1 MGRLTRRW
9 HPFAW
14 GRAVGVDRLIQT
26 AALALMATTAGAQ
39 ARTLERRVPV
49 EYPALAIRMRVAGTV
64 TVLTEID
71 ADGNVTDAKAT
82 AGHALLR
89 QPAEKSVLHWKFAA
103 AAKPSSANVN
113 VRFDLDTASAH

>member
-1 MGRLTRRW
+1 MGLTRCE
-9 HPFAW
+9 HTFQS
-14 GRAVGVDRLIQT
+14 GRAVRVRRLLQT
-26 AALALMATTAGAQ
+26 AMFALMAATAGAQ

-49 EYPALAIRMRVAGTV
+49 EYPALAVRMRVAGTV
-64 TVLTEID
+64 NVIAEID
-71 ADGNVTDAKAT
+71 TDGNVTEAKAV

-103 AAKPSSANVN
+103 AAKPSSVNVN